1 MLLSLGLESFILLS
15 IIRNGIVRV
24 CARKRQRREYCN
36 LLVLAKMQIE
46 RQESERQSDA
56 DAGQASNR

>member
-1 MLLSLGLESFILLS
+1 MELYVC
-15 IIRNGIVRV
+15 VR
-24 CARKRQRREYCN
+24 AKTTTREYCN